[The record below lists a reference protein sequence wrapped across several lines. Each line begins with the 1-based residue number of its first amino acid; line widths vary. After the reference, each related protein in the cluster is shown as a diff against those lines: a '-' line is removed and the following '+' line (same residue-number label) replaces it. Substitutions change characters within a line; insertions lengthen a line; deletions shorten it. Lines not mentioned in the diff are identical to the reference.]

1 MSERMKEL
9 TTTEY
14 VEVKF
19 RIPSK
24 KLEEV
29 KKTMASY
36 GVEEE
41 DIDEIIQLLSIRVR
55 VPTKKLRK
63 VKQAMASY
71 GVEEEGELLDSVPW
85 KEVYP
90 QFNASVALR
99 GARKR
104 EGLTQKELALSIGV
118 KQSHISEMEK
128 GKRPIGKDLA
138 KRLCKA
144 LNIDYRVFL

>member
-1 MSERMKEL
+1 MWEPMRESI
-9 TTTEY
+9 TTEY

-19 RIPSK
+19 RIPTK
-24 KLEEV
+24 KLKEV
-29 KKTMASY
+29 KK
-36 GVEEE
+36 
-41 DIDEIIQLLSIRVR
+41 
-55 VPTKKLRK
+55 
-63 VKQAMASY
+63 AMAAF
-71 GVEEEGELLDSVPW
+71 GAEESSELLDTVPW

-99 GARKR
+99 AARKR
-104 EGLTQKELALSIGV
+104 EGLTQKELALSIGI

-138 KRLCKA
+138 KRLSKA